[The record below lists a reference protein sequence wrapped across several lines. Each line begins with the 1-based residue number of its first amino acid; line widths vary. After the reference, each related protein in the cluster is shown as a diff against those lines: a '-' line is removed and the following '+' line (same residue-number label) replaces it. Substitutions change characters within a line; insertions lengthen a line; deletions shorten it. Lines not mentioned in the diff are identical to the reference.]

1 MSKMLEIEYK
11 SMLTEKEY
19 DQLIQ
24 HYQLEPKDFTVQTNI
39 YFDTPDFQ
47 LAKKNCGLRIRL
59 LDTYAEYTL
68 KTPEVAGRLETTDT
82 LTMEKVD
89 SYLNQHI
96 LPTSGAVFQK
106 LSELNI
112 DLKLLI
118 ETGKLTTKRA
128 EFKVAE
134 GLLAIDQSFGE
145 NLHDFELELE
155 VADATVGKIAFE
167 QFLEAHFL
175 PYRPAKNKIQRMIES
190 KD

>member
-1 MSKMLEIEYK
+1 MSKTLEIEYK

-19 DQLIQ
+19 NQLIQ
-24 HYQLEPKDFTVQTNI
+24 YYQLKPKDFTVQTNI

-68 KTPEVAGRLETTDT
+68 KTPEVDGRLETTDT
-82 LTMEKVD
+82 LTKGTVD
-89 SYLNQHI
+89 SYLDQHI
-96 LPTSGAVFQK
+96 LPSSGIVFHK
-106 LSELNI
+106 LSDLNV
-112 DLKLLI
+112 DPELLI
-118 ETGKLTTKRA
+118 ETGKLTTQRA

-155 VADATVGKIAFE
+155 VSDANAGKIAFE
-167 QFLEAHFL
+167 QFLKAHFL

-190 KD
+190 KN

>member
-1 MSKMLEIEYK
+1 M
-11 SMLTEKEY
+11 
-19 DQLIQ
+19 
-24 HYQLEPKDFTVQTNI
+24 
-39 YFDTPDFQ
+39 
-47 LAKKNCGLRIRL
+47 
-59 LDTYAEYTL
+59 DTYAEYTL

-89 SYLNQHI
+89 SSSLNQHI
-96 LPTSGAVFQK
+96 LPPSGAVFQK

-112 DLKLLI
+112 DPKLLI

-167 QFLEAHFL
+167 QF
-175 PYRPAKNKIQRMIES
+175 
-190 KD
+190 

>member
-59 LDTYAEYTL
+59 LDAYAEYTL

-82 LTMEKVD
+82 LTMEKID
-89 SYLNQHI
+89 SYLNQHV

-112 DLKLLI
+112 DPELLI

>member
-59 LDTYAEYTL
+59 LDAYAEYTL

-82 LTMEKVD
+82 LTMEKID
-89 SYLNQHI
+89 SYLNQHV

-112 DLKLLI
+112 DPELLI

-155 VADATVGKIAFE
+155 VGDAAIGKIAFE

-175 PYRPAKNKIQRMIES
+175 PYRPAKTKIQRMTES
-190 KD
+190 KN